1 MSTGLLYNAW
11 GIRGY
16 DYLSTKY
23 LEGTVEF
30 TIRHKSKELRC
41 CICGS
46 SDIIRRGAT
55 TRRFKGLPIGGKKV
69 FFKLDV
75 QRLECHQCTATRQ
88 ARLEFADPY
97 VSYTKG
103 FERYA
108 LELLQKMTIDDVA
121 KHLGISWDVIKD
133 IQKRNLEK
141 RFSKPKL
148 KDLVRIAIDE
158 ISVLKGNRYITVVMD
173 LNTGAVIFV
182 GDGKGADALIPFWK
196 RLKRAKVHI
205 EAVATDMSAAYLS
218 AIREHLPDAIHVLD
232 HFHVVKLY
240 NEKLSDLRRDL
251 YNQVTYDQKAVLK
264 GSRWLLL
271 KNPENLK
278 ADHDEP
284 ARLEAALALNKPLAI
299 AYYLKEDLRTFWSQK
314 NKEAADKEISAWI
327 AKAESSGVEMLKGF
341 AKTLS
346 THREGI
352 LAYYDCPISTGPLE
366 GMNNKIKTMKRQAYG
381 YRDMAF
387 FKLKILAIHEARH
400 ELVG

>member
-1 MSTGLLYNAW
+1 MSTGLLYHAW

-23 LEGTVEF
+23 IEGHLEF
-30 TIRHKSKELRC
+30 TICHQLKELRC
-41 CICGS
+41 CICRS
-46 SDIIRRGAT
+46 PDVICRGT
-55 TRRFKGLPIGGKKV
+55 TPRRFRGIPVGLKKV
-69 FFKLDV
+69 FFELEV
-75 QRLECHQCTATRQ
+75 QRLECRQCAEIRQ
-88 ARLEFADPY
+88 AHLGFAEPH

-108 LELLQKMTIDDVA
+108 LDLLQEMTIDAVA

-141 RFSKPKL
+141 RFSKPNL
-148 KDLVRIAIDE
+148 KTLLWIAIDE
-158 ISVLKGNRYITVVMD
+158 ISVLKGNRYVTVVMD

-196 RLKRAKVHI
+196 RLKRAKAHI

-218 AIREHLPDAIHVLD
+218 AIRENLPDATHVLD
-232 HFHVVKLY
+232 HFHVVKLFQ
-240 NEKLSDLRRDL
+240 EKLSDLRRDL
-251 YNQVTYDQKAVLK
+251 FHQATDAQKAVLK

-271 KNPENLK
+271 KNPENLR
-278 ADHDEP
+278 ALHNEQ
-284 ARLEAALALNKPLAI
+284 ARLEEALALNRPLAI

-314 NKEAADKEISAWI
+314 NKEAANIEISSWI
-327 AKAESSGVEMLKGF
+327 AKAESSGIEMLESF

-346 THREGI
+346 THRDGI
-352 LAYYDCPISTGPLE
+352 LAYYDCPISTGRLE

-387 FKLKILAIHEARH
+387 FKLKILAIHEAKH
-400 ELVG
+400 ALVG